1 MGRISMKSSVLALIG
16 VILGL
21 FLMSYLD
28 DGYQSKIDANSDLK
42 QAQADAKSEKR
53 KVEKELRAQ
62 EIYAAHMMGL
72 DKEDKK

>member
-1 MGRISMKSSVLALIG
+1 MKSSVLALIG